1 MRKIT
6 NVVLLLLFLNSCIPI
21 RIAPNI
27 SDYKVVKGKRFK
39 RGLPKKTTF
48 VFEDPKE
55 ANEFYN
61 YVNIKYDL
69 EDYYVDVE
77 VPFEIDG
84 DEYFFS
90 FYEVEIQDKALN
102 LVPLVFDVAAN
113 ATLQNEDFETYA
125 ANEDT
130 TILRNGNWYI
140 VIEVFSKMEK
150 DCLHED
156 STSRPIVL
164 PYLRALKEEYISTHN
179 YNEVVFKN

>member
-1 MRKIT
+1 MRKFFCIF
-6 NVVLLLLFLNSCIPI
+6 LGLLFLHSCIPI

-27 SDYKVVKGKRFK
+27 SDYKVVRGKRFK

-48 VFEDPKE
+48 IFEDPKE
-55 ANEFYN
+55 ANQFYE

-69 EDYYVDVE
+69 EDYYVDVQ
-77 VPFEIDG
+77 VPFKVGEK
-84 DEYFFS
+84 EFFFS
-90 FYEVEIQDKALN
+90 FYEVEKQNKAVN
-102 LVPLVFDVAAN
+102 LIPLVFDVAAN

-130 TILRNGNWYI
+130 TILRNGQWYI
-140 VIEVFSKMEK
+140 AVEVFSDEEK

-156 STSRPIVL
+156 SDSRDIVL
-164 PYLRALKEEYISTHN
+164 PYLRALKNEYLSTHN